1 MFAQNTFNL
10 NVNINMSLFNYTGT
24 VQRICFTV
32 SLRQRSVV
40 VLSVGNTINFNT
52 PVLEWCY
59 DTARP

>member
-1 MFAQNTFNL
+1 
-10 NVNINMSLFNYTGT
+10 MSLFNYTGT

-52 PVLEWCY
+52 PILVFCY